1 LASPASSG
9 IAAQLD
15 ISSSEGFISAA
26 VQAGAIA
33 AAGKF
38 AFSDEGFAS
47 ALTFIRKATND
58 HPVFTARTVQN
69 EHAMHL
75 AQLAKAVSK
84 TTEIGQPGQP
94 GDDTSYYQKRPD
106 LPADFY
112 TAKAALAHS
121 KLCKEFVDIPVG
133 EVKLHTWIEYP
144 AVQGK
149 VGTVIVMQ
157 HGAGIDDWVRAVA
170 DQLAQAGFLAVAP
183 DVWSG
188 TGPGGGGLDS
198 FQFVDDAMKA
208 SARITPEETMRR
220 FKAAREYAFE
230 AAASKWKDR
239 QPGLLRRRGE
249 LLPFRG

>member
-1 LASPASSG
+1 MYLA
-9 IAAQLD
+9 L
-15 ISSSEGFISAA
+15 
-26 VQAGAIA
+26 
-33 AAGKF
+33 
-38 AFSDEGFAS
+38 
-47 ALTFIRKATND
+47 
-58 HPVFTARTVQN
+58 
-69 EHAMHL
+69 
-75 AQLAKAVSK
+75 LAKAASK
-84 TTEIGQPGQP
+84 TAEIGQPGQP
-94 GDDTSYYQKRPD
+94 GGGTSYYQKRPD

-121 KLCKEFVDIPVG
+121 KLRKEFVDIPVG

-157 HGAGIDDWVRAVA
+157 HGAGMDDWVRAVA

-220 FKAAREYAFE
+220 FKAAREYALKLPQ
-230 AAASKWKDR
+230 ANGKTASLGFCAGGGNSFRFAGEVHELNGAVVFYGAPPRRRRDGENSLARDR
-239 QPGLLRRRGE
+239 LLRQE
-249 LLPFRG
+249 